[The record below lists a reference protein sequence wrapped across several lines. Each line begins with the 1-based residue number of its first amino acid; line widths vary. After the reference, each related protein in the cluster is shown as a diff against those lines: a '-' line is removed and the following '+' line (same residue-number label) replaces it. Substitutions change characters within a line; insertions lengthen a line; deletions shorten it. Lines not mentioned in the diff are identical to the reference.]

1 MTKRLLVCCALVVAS
16 MPNSAE
22 SFQFGLTLAST
33 PKFST
38 SLSAHSLTTALECL
52 WEDRVEEIGP
62 DEKRDYESLIWL
74 DLESDMLNQ
83 DDDKEENTLMTLPLY
98 PLTEVYLPMST
109 TGISH
114 DTTIVNHTL
123 NNVEPQNV
131 KMALDLLS
139 EAPENRRFC
148 VVLRAMDTGR
158 IASIGTILRIVDA
171 DIQKNFGDEIMRIRL
186 TCQSEGLAE
195 ITEVENGNGWREK
208 RLLRSEEYLRAR
220 LSPLDTTE
228 SDKNDWQDSYRAI
241 TKDLRTIKVIYQL
254 QLGSEDYPPDTLLR
268 LGNEI
273 RDFPELP
280 AGSGD
285 ALLWELAQEWQ
296 SVCMTLRQGRQALLA
311 TERNEK
317 MVEAA
322 CAYGGPL
329 KLPIHM
335 EDLDPKSRLLV
346 QELDQDFQYEHEE
359 SGMDPILD
367 FQVLIGLGTTNRR
380 FGLLQKLVARERL
393 RLESI
398 ASSSSRLGS

>member
-1 MTKRLLVCCALVVAS
+1 
-16 MPNSAE
+16 
-22 SFQFGLTLAST
+22 
-33 PKFST
+33 
-38 SLSAHSLTTALECL
+38 
-52 WEDRVEEIGP
+52 
-62 DEKRDYESLIWL
+62 
-74 DLESDMLNQ
+74 
-83 DDDKEENTLMTLPLY
+83 
-98 PLTEVYLPMST
+98 MST
-109 TGISH
+109 TGISP
-114 DTTIVNHTL
+114 DATIVNHTL

-171 DIQKNFGDEIMRIRL
+171 DIQKNFGDEILRIRL

-208 RLLRSEEYLRAR
+208 RLLRSDEYLRAR
-220 LSPLDTTE
+220 LRPLDTTE
-228 SDKNDWQDSYRAI
+228 SDKNDWQDAYRAI
-241 TKDLRTIKVIYQL
+241 TKDLRTIKLIYHL

-285 ALLWELAQEWQ
+285 ALLWELSQEWQ

-380 FGLLQKLVARERL
+380 FSFLQKLVARERL